1 MSTLDRDTRFS
12 DRYVMLWLG
21 TTPGQEHLEIKGS
34 KLPSNKQ
41 VLLCLLANLKE
52 HHWNNALSNVID
64 NVLLHYRKANIPT
77 FTGRNNIGRVIKTYY
92 EKYIK
97 LIKVNKDTRNIQNP
111 AIATFQSDLEKTMR
125 LYRNSVLK
133 DMAATKKGK
142 TPKEIDAINHDIE
155 FMKSMMSDR
164 KASYSRIDKAVTKI
178 QQREERNK
186 QKLNIILAQ
195 ESNMEESFVKFAS
208 SSSESEDQEFED
220 EGMDLQKRVH
230 TRTVKSGV
238 TVFIP
243 HDILKSRELVACSI
257 RNNISSTKL
266 SAVLHTLIS
275 ACGEDPSKVSL
286 DPSTVHR

>member
-1 MSTLDRDTRFS
+1 
-12 DRYVMLWLG
+12 
-21 TTPGQEHLEIKGS
+21 
-34 KLPSNKQ
+34 
-41 VLLCLLANLKE
+41 
-52 HHWNNALSNVID
+52 
-64 NVLLHYRKANIPT
+64 
-77 FTGRNNIGRVIKTYY
+77 
-92 EKYIK
+92 
-97 LIKVNKDTRNIQNP
+97 
-111 AIATFQSDLEKTMR
+111 
-125 LYRNSVLK
+125 
-133 DMAATKKGK
+133 MAATKKGK

-164 KASYSRIDKAVTKI
+164 KASYSRIDKAVTKQI

-186 QKLNIILAQ
+186 QKLNSILAQ
-195 ESNMEESFVKFAS
+195 ECNMEESFVKFAS

-238 TVFIP
+238 TVIIP

-275 ACGEDPSKVSL
+275 ACGGDPSKVSL